1 MPEDPEFRALL
12 ARIRAGDQEA
22 AADLLRRYEPQV
34 RRLIRV
40 RLTDPQLR
48 RVFDSADIF
57 QSVLGK
63 FFVKVLEGR
72 YDPQEPGE
80 LLRLLA
86 TMASHKIIDQARK
99 PGHRKA
105 EPRGGDLIDRLPGQA
120 GTPSSVVAFHELLDQ
135 VASRLSEEELRI
147 ARLRADGKSWAEV
160 AAEVGGE
167 PDAVRK
173 RFERAVQRVRERL
186 EAGGPD
192 HG

>member
-40 RLTDPQLR
+40 RLADPRLR
-48 RVFDSADIF
+48 RVLDSADIF
-57 QSVLGK
+57 QSVLWS
-63 FFVKVLEGR
+63 FLVKVIKGH

-86 TMASHKIIDQARK
+86 TMASHKIIDRARK
-99 PGHRKA
+99 ELRRKTEPGG
-105 EPRGGDLIDRLPGQA
+105 PDLLDRLPGQD
-120 GTPSSVVAFHELLDQ
+120 GTPSNVVALRELLDK
-135 VASRLSEEELRI
+135 VASLLSEEELRV
-147 ARLRADGKSWAEV
+147 ARLHTDGKSWAEV
-160 AAEVGGE
+160 GAEVGAA

-173 RFERAVQRVRERL
+173 RFERAMKRVRERL
-186 EAGGPD
+186 EASGPD
-192 HG
+192 DA